1 MVQLDA
7 IQKRLI
13 EEIADLH
20 SVPEGAY
27 SLRANGESVELHSSA
42 NIVIEKKTDK
52 PGIDIYVA
60 DGTKNESM
68 HIPVII
74 SQTGITELVYND
86 FHIGKD
92 CNVTIIAGCGIHNCG
107 DQRSEHDGIHTFY
120 VGERSIVRYV
130 EKHYGEGDGNG
141 ERVLNPTT
149 VINLEKD
156 STLEM
161 DSVQIKGVDST
172 LRTTKAV
179 IGDGATLII
188 KEKIMTHGKQHA
200 ETDFSVD
207 LNGEGSSTRLVSRS
221 VARDSSTQL
230 FRSNINGNNRCH
242 GHSECDGIIM
252 DNGKVAAIPEIN
264 ANHVDATLIHEAAI
278 GKIAG
283 EQLTKLMSLGL
294 TETEAE
300 NMIING
306 FLK

>member
-1 MVQLDA
+1 MDD

-13 EEIADLH
+13 AEVADLH

-141 ERVLNPTT
+141 ERILNPTT

>member
-1 MVQLDA
+1 MDD

-13 EEIADLH
+13 AEVSDLH

>member
-1 MVQLDA
+1 MDD

-13 EEIADLH
+13 AEVSDLH

-141 ERVLNPTT
+141 ERILNPTT

>member
-1 MVQLDA
+1 MDD

-13 EEIADLH
+13 AEVADLH

-74 SQTGITELVYND
+74 SQTGTTELVYND

-141 ERVLNPTT
+141 ERILNPTT

-294 TETEAE
+294 TENEAE

>member
-1 MVQLDA
+1 MDD

-13 EEIADLH
+13 AEVADLH

-141 ERVLNPTT
+141 ERILNPTT

-294 TETEAE
+294 TENEAE

>member
-1 MVQLDA
+1 MDD

-13 EEIADLH
+13 AEVADLH
-20 SVPEGAY
+20 TVPDGAY
-27 SLRANGESVELHSSA
+27 TLRANGQSVDMRSSA
-42 NIVIEKKTDK
+42 NIIIEKKTDK
-52 PGIDIYVA
+52 PGIDIYIK
-60 DGTKNESM
+60 DGTKHESM
-68 HIPVII
+68 HMPVII
-74 SQTGITELVYND
+74 SETGLTEVVYND

-92 CNVTIIAGCGIHNCG
+92 CDVTIIAGCGIHNCG
-107 DQRSEHDGIHTFY
+107 DQLSQHDGVHTFD
-120 VGERSIVRYV
+120 VGERSKVRYV

-149 VINLEKD
+149 IIHLKKD
-156 STLEM
+156 SLLDM

-172 LRTTKAV
+172 LRKSIAT
-179 IGDGATLII
+179 IEDGATLVI

-200 ETDFSVD
+200 ETDFTVD
-207 LNGEGSSTRLVSRS
+207 LNGEGSSSRLISRS
-221 VARDSSTQL
+221 VARDKSTQL

-252 DNGKVAAIPEIN
+252 DEGQVGAIPEIN

-294 TETEAE
+294 TENEAE

>member
-1 MVQLDA
+1 MDD

-13 EEIADLH
+13 AEVADLH
-20 SVPEGAY
+20 TVPEGAY